1 MNEQRLDEKITI
13 VMISMNEE
21 KAIKH
26 VLEDIID
33 NAPNAEI
40 ILVDSSTDQT
50 ANIASNFKNVRIIR
64 QFPPIGYGPA
74 MTLALRSASRD
85 YIVTL
90 DCDSTYPCNT
100 ILPMVELL
108 DSNKLDIVDGS
119 RLKTKPKNMPF
130 VNYIGNI
137 FFGFIASL
145 LFLRLF
151 LDLHSGMRV
160 YRKTTLDEFTWR
172 EKEPALPV
180 ELLLMMQK
188 RKKKIG
194 IYFIDYNER
203 KGNSKMQPLL
213 TAYWTLLRILEVRFK
228 Q

>member
-1 MNEQRLDEKITI
+1 MIETKKGYERLEGLLI
-13 VMISMNEE
+13 
-21 KAIKH
+21 
-26 VLEDIID
+26 EDQNNGLFSKVHYGHFD
-33 NAPNAEI
+33 YALDSDLWPFPEPFHEDFWEI
-40 ILVDSSTDQT
+40 I
-50 ANIASNFKNVRIIR
+50 I
-64 QFPPIGYGPA
+64 
-74 MTLALRSASRD
+74 
-85 YIVTL
+85 
-90 DCDSTYPCNT
+90 
-100 ILPMVELL
+100 PMVELL

-130 VNYIGNI
+130 INYIGNI

-145 LFLRLF
+145 FFLRLF

-203 KGNSKMQPLL
+203 
-213 TAYWTLLRILEVRFK
+213 
-228 Q
+228 